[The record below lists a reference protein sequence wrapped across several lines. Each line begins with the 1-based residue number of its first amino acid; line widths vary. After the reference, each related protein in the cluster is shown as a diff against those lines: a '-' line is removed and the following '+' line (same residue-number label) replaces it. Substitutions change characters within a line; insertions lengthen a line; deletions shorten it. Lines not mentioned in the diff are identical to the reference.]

1 MSQPAND
8 EFSQHLSDEES
19 NHEDASDTGAAPK
32 QQQQVIPQTTA
43 ISNIKL
49 PILKKE
55 EYDIWAMD
63 MEHYLEYIDNEVWKK
78 FKLLKRKGRLRY
90 LDMAIPKE
98 HIKIHGRMMQNI
110 SGNIIEK
117 EHRVFEKESS
127 RLQKHLQC
135 SNVAFVSQSKSSTN
149 KVKSGF
155 TGAYST
161 CTRLLFNQYSLRK
174 EILTDIEEMD
184 INWQIADCYSM
195 KKCLIRRDRE
205 GEEVHKGP
213 HDGKKKRDSL
223 YQHQEAGKQEKNQ
236 MGLLTMDDGIEHP
249 LKNMVDRVIPE
260 EKAAS
265 RKSST
270 NSKKEEILTEL
281 QQEKKAFSTDTSE
294 DNPKIQ
300 ALEETVYTGRL
311 EIDDS
316 PMPELEI
323 FHKSKTGIFDEA
335 SYDERHSMDVKMK
348 GRRAKV
354 LAFVNLR
361 TGSSF
366 YNTSKS
372 SGEEQMEDKSPNT
385 HKAANS
391 LQDTA
396 KKAFNTSS
404 IKLSTVSEQVST
416 GNEQVSTVSA
426 KRSTPSPD
434 KGQRAGKAPMIIEE
448 TPKKIMDMKVI
459 SAEEFS
465 FEEVKEEFDKLVKQV
480 ESFAPINFEAT
491 KASLK
496 RFGEELQTKTSK
508 RLKSDEAKDDDQP
521 SRLERRKQCAEE
533 RIASRHG
540 G

>member
-1 MSQPAND
+1 MLILLSGSQGVTLKSSMFLTN
-8 EFSQHLSDEES
+8 SDGES
-19 NHEDASDTGAAPK
+19 KIISWILYSGGVGHNADTWPE
-32 QQQQVIPQTTA
+32 
-43 ISNIKL
+43 ISKIITHGVVFDNTRKDKTSSINLFWWKF
-49 PILKKE
+49 ILKGSRVVRRFHQTLLEIVSKVDWTIARFNE
-55 EYDIWAMD
+55 GLIVVVFARSYAFNHSVLQLFGDNTQWVKGSHVIFFAMP
-63 MEHYLEYIDNEVWKK
+63 
-78 FKLLKRKGRLRY
+78 LLLYYYERKWQGT
-90 LDMAIPKE
+90 E
-98 HIKIHGRMMQNI
+98 
-110 SGNIIEK
+110 II
-117 EHRVFEKESS
+117 
-127 RLQKHLQC
+127 
-135 SNVAFVSQSKSSTN
+135 
-149 KVKSGF
+149 
-155 TGAYST
+155 
-161 CTRLLFNQYSLRK
+161 LLN
-174 EILTDIEEMD
+174 
-184 INWQIADCYSM
+184 A
-195 KKCLIRRDRE
+195 
-205 GEEVHKGP
+205 
-213 HDGKKKRDSL
+213 
-223 YQHQEAGKQEKNQ
+223 
-236 MGLLTMDDGIEHP
+236 EHP

-335 SYDERHSMDVKMK
+335 SYDESCNNTHGDQVPLTKEEEAYRLEYTFTIHDRSLQRLIPHPQCCQEDLQTIVATSTTEAEYVAAANCCGQVLHSMDVQMK

-434 KGQRAGKAPMIIEE
+434 KGQRAGKAPMIIKE